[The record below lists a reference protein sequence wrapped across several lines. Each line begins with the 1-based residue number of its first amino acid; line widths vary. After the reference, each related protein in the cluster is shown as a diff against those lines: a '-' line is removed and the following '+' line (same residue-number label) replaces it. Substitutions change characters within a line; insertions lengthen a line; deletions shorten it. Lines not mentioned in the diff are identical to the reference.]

1 MGSFG
6 SKEEKDEIDYGAR
19 IDGLDSD
26 FAQVSDKEKKLQD
39 EIENLRRQV
48 KLENKRM
55 RSMFKY
61 LESGDSFFSDSKHME
76 KLFGSANPVPGSV
89 VLDILKE
96 ISAKRKEEFKQL
108 FIAHAHSIKSKTDED
123 DENFEDI
130 EDDVH
135 SVFNATNMRRS
146 HR

>member
-1 MGSFG
+1 MGSLN
-6 SKEEKDEIDYGAR
+6 SKEEKDDIDYSAKFEGY
-19 IDGLDSD
+19 DNE
-26 FAQVSDKEKKLQD
+26 FTQVSDKEKKLQD

-76 KLFGSANPVPGSV
+76 KLFGSANTVPGSV

-96 ISAKRKEEFKQL
+96 ISAKRKQEFKRL
-108 FIAHAHSIKSKTDED
+108 FIAHARSFKSNNDDD
-123 DENFEDI
+123 DENVDDI
-130 EDDVH
+130 EDDAH
-135 SVFNATNMRRS
+135 SVFSATNTRRP